1 MNADTPRAAALIAL
15 DWGTSS
21 LRAYRMDAHGA
32 VLDTRHLPWGIM
44 RLPSPPADGAAPA
57 ASASGF
63 ELAFEQ
69 ACGDWLRAAP
79 GLPVIACGMVG
90 SAQGWAEA
98 AYLDLPADP
107 GAIGARLTEVDTRR
121 GATLRIIPGL
131 LQRHGLP
138 NVIRGEETQVVGV
151 VDSYPDAVDDLL
163 VGLPGTHCK
172 WVRVR
177 DGRIVEFDT
186 FMTGEVYAA
195 LRGHTILGRTMADP
209 ALPDDA
215 AFERGLEVAGSAL
228 GAGGVLSTIF
238 STRALGLIGQLSADA
253 QPDYLSGLLIGHEVS
268 ALRTLLDARG
278 MPARIVLCGDQD
290 LCRRY
295 ARALGRFG
303 LATPTLAAEATQR
316 GLWRLA
322 VSAGL
327 ARPA

>member
-1 MNADTPRAAALIAL
+1 MNADAPQTAALIAL

-21 LRAYRMDAHGA
+21 LRAYRMGA
-32 VLDTRHLPWGIM
+32 GGTVLDTRHLPWGIM
-44 RLPSPPADGAAPA
+44 RLPTPPADGPAPA

-69 ACGDWLRAAP
+69 ACGDWLRANP

-98 AYLDLPADP
+98 AYLDLPVDP
-107 GAIGARLTEVDTRR
+107 RDIGARLTEVDTRR
-121 GATLRIIPGL
+121 GATLHIIPGL
-131 LQRHGLP
+131 LQRQGLP

-151 VDSYPDAVDDLL
+151 IDSLSDAVDDLL

-177 DGRIVEFDT
+177 GGRIVEFDT

-195 LRGHTILGRTMADP
+195 LRAHTILGRTMAD
-209 ALPDDA
+209 AAAPDDA
-215 AFERGLEVAGSAL
+215 AFQRGLEVAGSEL
-228 GAGGVLSTIF
+228 GRGGVLSTIF
-238 STRALGLIGQLSADA
+238 STRALGLIGQLAPAA
-253 QPDYLSGLLIGHEVS
+253 QPDYLSGLLIGHEVA

-278 MPARIVLCGDQD
+278 MPGRIVLCGDED

-295 ARALGRFG
+295 ASALPRVG
-303 LATPTLAAEATQR
+303 LAAPRLATDAGQR

-322 VSAGL
+322 VAAGL
-327 ARPA
+327 AGQS